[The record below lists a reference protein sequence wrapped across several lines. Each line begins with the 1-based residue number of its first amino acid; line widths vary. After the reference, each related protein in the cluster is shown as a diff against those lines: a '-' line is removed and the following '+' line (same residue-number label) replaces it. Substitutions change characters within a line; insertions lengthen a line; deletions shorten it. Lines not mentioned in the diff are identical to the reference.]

1 MKRGTILLVMLFM
14 CTILA
19 AAEWKELLN
28 KGYELTD
35 KGSYEE
41 AIEVYSKAIKL
52 LPEGKGAEVY
62 SARARSYS
70 QMGEYISALKDLEKG
85 NSLNPQNI
93 YILSELIHNNQALGI
108 FKSAHG
114 YYEEVKKLKP
124 SDDPFHNM
132 IKAYILRQYGDYE
145 EALTYIDRAIK
156 VDPKNSYLIQGKAY
170 ILLSLEERDNK
181 EIARLARLMTEYSPE
196 DSRIHN
202 SAAMI
207 FNYLGRDK
215 EAFKVSRRAIELDR
229 QYVYNYITYYII
241 AKLSGSQ
248 KELKSALKSLKRLGK
263 SSLKD
268 QWTTTIRD
276 YFTGKIDS
284 KRLLKE
290 AGDDNPK
297 LCQANFYIAMHLLG
311 EVEESTI
318 IDYLGKATA
327 TGCSFYSE
335 HYGAAFFSRNFEII
349 KQRNAVPQDIPE
361 RR

>member
-1 MKRGTILLVMLFM
+1 MKKGTILLLMIFIS
-14 CTILA
+14 TIMVA
-19 AAEWKELLN
+19 VEWDELLN
-28 KGYELTD
+28 KGYELND

-41 AIEVYSKAIKL
+41 AIEVYNKAIKL

-70 QMGEYISALKDLEKG
+70 QMGDYVSALKDLEKG
-85 NSLNPQNI
+85 DSLNPQNI
-93 YILSELIHNNQALGI
+93 YILSELIHNNQALGS
-108 FKSAHG
+108 FKAAHA
-114 YYEEVKKLKP
+114 YYEEVKELKL

-132 IKAYILRQYGDYE
+132 VKAYILRQYGDYE
-145 EALTYIDRAIK
+145 EALTYIERALK
-156 VDPKNSYLIQGKAY
+156 SNPKNSYLIQGKAY
-170 ILLSLEERDNK
+170 ILLSLEERDNE
-181 EIARLARLMTEYSPE
+181 EIARLASLMTEYSPE

-202 SAAMI
+202 SAAI
-207 FNYLGRDK
+207 ILNYLGRQK

-229 QYVYNYITYYII
+229 KYVYNYVTYYII

-248 KELKSALKSLKRLGK
+248 KELKRALKSLKRLDK
-263 SSLKD
+263 SSLKE
-268 QWTTTIRD
+268 QWTVNIRD

-284 KRLLKE
+284 KRFLKE
-290 AGDDNPK
+290 AGDDRPK

-318 IDYLGKATA
+318 IDYLGKATD